1 MDEKSTGMNLSQKHL
16 YESFEA
22 NYNAGNRAVAQQ
34 NYALAKEKFIT
45 AAEYA
50 SKLAVVSDG
59 ETKAGYTERARRL
72 REIANAMDNHV
83 KKQQSA
89 ASNGSSQG
97 ASNSAT
103 NRPQPNTTTYTATE
117 YDDNAMAQY
126 VTFYATDQLEF
137 GFEGVVGL
145 EDAKETVNNY
155 VVLPMR
161 HPEVY
166 NYKFLDNKAML
177 LEGPPGTGK
186 TTFAKAVA
194 KEIDQPFAI
203 VNVAALVNAYI
214 GDTAKNIDKIFD
226 YLRQYAE
233 KNNCGVTVFF
243 DELDEIAKS
252 RGMDDKVSEAAVPAL
267 LRNLDG
273 LKSNKNLL
281 IIANTNRKDVL
292 DKAILERFRRKIYIP
307 LPDKNLRILLFKGK
321 LNDVE
326 PEFAEKLDFDA
337 IGDASEGLSG
347 RSIGQICDDFKHV
360 LGQVKLGLVENDVM
374 VHMMRLIDRQLAESK
389 IKKP

>member
-1 MDEKSTGMNLSQKHL
+1 MDERASGINLSQKHL
-16 YESFEA
+16 YECFEA
-22 NYNAGNRAVAQQ
+22 NYNAGNRAVAQK
-34 NYALAKEKFIT
+34 NYALAKEKFAA

-50 SKLAVVSDG
+50 GKLALVTDGKTKSDYS
-59 ETKAGYTERARRL
+59 ARAARL
-72 REIANAMDNHV
+72 REIANAMDNYV
-83 KKQQSA
+83 KTNQPA
-89 ASNGSSQG
+89 PSNGSAQG
-97 ASNSAT
+97 SSYGAQAT
-103 NRPQPNTTTYTATE
+103 QTYAQTE
-117 YDDNAMAQY
+117 AIDDAMSQY
-126 VTFYATDQLEF
+126 VTFYRTDELEF

-145 EDAKETVNNY
+145 EDAKDTVNNY
-155 VVLPMR
+155 VVLPHR
-161 HPEVY
+161 HPEAY

-203 VNVAALVNAYI
+203 VNVAALVNCYI

-292 DKAILERFRRKIYIP
+292 DRAILERFRRKIYIP
-307 LPDKNLRILLFKGK
+307 LPDKTLRIKLFQGK
-321 LNDVE
+321 LSDVE
-326 PEFAEKLDFDA
+326 SNFLEQLDFDQM
-337 IGDASEGLSG
+337 GDASEGLSG

-360 LGQVKLGLVENDVM
+360 LGQIKIGLTDGDVM
-374 VHMMRLIDRQLAESK
+374 AHMMRLISRMLSESK
-389 IKKP
+389 N